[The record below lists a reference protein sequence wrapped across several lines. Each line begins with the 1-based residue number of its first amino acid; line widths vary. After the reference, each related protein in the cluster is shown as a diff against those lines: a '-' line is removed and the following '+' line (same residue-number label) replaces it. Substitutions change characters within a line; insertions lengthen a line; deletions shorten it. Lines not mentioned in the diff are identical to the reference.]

1 MRTLLIVILTVLH
14 QAQHIAGG
22 HDDSMQKTKCVCD
35 CDDWSSKGQ
44 CDCKCKERRTECA
57 PGYAKIC
64 PEKDGKCGGDTKS
77 PLCPKDIFAMM
88 EPAGR
93 ALDNWIQVKE
103 VDERSFDVGTPL
115 KVGPL
120 ESRKKDRIEGFEI
133 KCDKIPKFKCD
144 FIIDHTPTAV
154 TSLKVSKCT
163 HRKNFKK
170 CPVTLTTK
178 MGCTVKA
185 FLYNKQ
191 KNVFAKGKV
200 TIECTDFTTTPAPTT
215 TTTTAEQVYPPTK
228 AVGDG
233 CICVPDF
240 AMLMLAGGITGVE
253 SRQSNITDRQVDVTI
268 TEDGEEPERGTRKRG
283 RVTKEVACKG
293 VPKFTCDFIFDY
305 EACSRINKLDANKCN
320 HRKDVTKCPLKLET
334 KDGCII
340 DTLLSNK
347 GAKMIAGKTKISW
360 GDNPLTGFMTRCVC
374 LPEMVDS
381 VSV

>member
-1 MRTLLIVILTVLH
+1 
-14 QAQHIAGG
+14 
-22 HDDSMQKTKCVCD
+22 
-35 CDDWSSKGQ
+35 
-44 CDCKCKERRTECA
+44 
-57 PGYAKIC
+57 
-64 PEKDGKCGGDTKS
+64 
-77 PLCPKDIFAMM
+77 
-88 EPAGR
+88 
-93 ALDNWIQVKE
+93 
-103 VDERSFDVGTPL
+103 
-115 KVGPL
+115 
-120 ESRKKDRIEGFEI
+120 
-133 KCDKIPKFKCD
+133 
-144 FIIDHTPTAV
+144 
-154 TSLKVSKCT
+154 VSKCT

-191 KNVFAKGKV
+191 KNVFPKGKV

-268 TEDGEEPERGTRKRG
+268 TEEGDEPEKGTRKRG

-305 EACSRINKLDANKCN
+305 EACSRINKLEANKCN

>member
-1 MRTLLIVILTVLH
+1 M
-14 QAQHIAGG
+14 
-22 HDDSMQKTKCVCD
+22 
-35 CDDWSSKGQ
+35 
-44 CDCKCKERRTECA
+44 
-57 PGYAKIC
+57 
-64 PEKDGKCGGDTKS
+64 
-77 PLCPKDIFAMM
+77 
-88 EPAGR
+88 
-93 ALDNWIQVKE
+93 
-103 VDERSFDVGTPL
+103 
-115 KVGPL
+115 
-120 ESRKKDRIEGFEI
+120 ESRKKDRITGFEV

-163 HRKNFKK
+163 HRKNFEK
-170 CPVTLTTK
+170 CPVILTTK

-191 KNVFAKGKV
+191 KDVFAKGKV
-200 TIECTDFTTTPAPTT
+200 SIECTDFTTTPAPTT

-240 AMLMLAGGITGVE
+240 AMLMLAGGGTGGD
-253 SRQSNITDRQVDVTI
+253 SRQLNVT
-268 TEDGEEPERGTRKRG
+268 EEEPEREERKRG

-305 EACSRINKLDANKCN
+305 EACSRVNKLQASKCN
-320 HRKDVTKCPLKLET
+320 HRKDVKKCPIQFET

-340 DTLLSNK
+340 DALLTNK
-347 GAKMIAGKTKISW
+347 GAKIIAGKTKISW
-360 GDNPLTGFMTRCVC
+360 GDNPMTGFMTRCVC
-374 LPEMVDS
+374 LPEMVNS

>member
-14 QAQHIAGG
+14 QAQHIAGVP
-22 HDDSMQKTKCVCD
+22 DSPLQKTRCVCD
-35 CDDWSSKGQ
+35 CDDWSTRGQ

-93 ALDNWIQVKE
+93 ALDNWIQVRE
-103 VDERSFDVGTPL
+103 GDERSFDVGEPIRN
-115 KVGPL
+115 P
-120 ESRKKDRIEGFEI
+120 RKKDRIDDFEV

-170 CPVTLTTK
+170 CPVILTTK

-191 KNVFAKGKV
+191 KDVFAKGKI

-215 TTTTAEQVYPPTK
+215 TSTTTEAVYPPTK

-253 SRQSNITDRQVDVTI
+253 NRQVSVTVN
-268 TEDGEEPERGTRKRG
+268 EDGEPVEKETRKRG

-293 VPKFTCDFIFDY
+293 VPKFKCDFIFDY
-305 EACSRINKLDANKCN
+305 EACSRINKLEANKCN

-340 DTLLSNK
+340 DTLLTNK

-360 GDNPLTGFMTRCVC
+360 GDNPLTGFMSRCVC

>member
-1 MRTLLIVILTVLH
+1 
-14 QAQHIAGG
+14 
-22 HDDSMQKTKCVCD
+22 
-35 CDDWSSKGQ
+35 
-44 CDCKCKERRTECA
+44 
-57 PGYAKIC
+57 
-64 PEKDGKCGGDTKS
+64 
-77 PLCPKDIFAMM
+77 MM

-103 VDERSFDVGTPL
+103 VEERSVDLAPPVTAP
-115 KVGPL
+115 PM
-120 ESRKKDRIEGFEI
+120 ESRKKDRITGFEV

-191 KNVFAKGKV
+191 KDVFAKGKV
-200 TIECTDFTTTPAPTT
+200 SIECTDFTTTPAPTT
-215 TTTTAEQVYPPTK
+215 TTTTAEEVYPPTK

-233 CICVPDF
+233 CVCVPGF

-253 SRQSNITDRQVDVTI
+253 SRQSNITDRQVSVTI
-268 TEDGEEPERGTRKRG
+268 TEEGELPKITPRKRG

-305 EACSRINKLDANKCN
+305 E
-320 HRKDVTKCPLKLET
+320 
-334 KDGCII
+334 
-340 DTLLSNK
+340 
-347 GAKMIAGKTKISW
+347 
-360 GDNPLTGFMTRCVC
+360 
-374 LPEMVDS
+374 
-381 VSV
+381 